1 MTQVYRHTVARFIRI
16 VRRAG
21 WLAAV
26 TISGSRLRWSRSK
39 CLGRCFMAGQEQVGR
54 RRREEDNDDGPPPVV
69 PGASRDAE
77 VDALLDEID
86 DVLEQ
91 NAEQFVRGFVQKGGQ

>member
-1 MTQVYRHTVARFIRI
+1 MGL
-16 VRRAG
+16 G
-21 WLAAV
+21 WAQEHERGQEV
-26 TISGSRLRWSRSK
+26 D
-39 CLGRCFMAGQEQVGR
+39 MAGQERVNPR
-54 RRREEDNDDGPPPVV
+54 RDDEEPVDDAPEPVAPSV
-69 PGASRDAE
+69 QARDAE

>member
-1 MTQVYRHTVARFIRI
+1 MSGQEH
-16 VRRAG
+16 VRRRDDEEPVDDAPVP
-21 WLAAV
+21 AAP
-26 TISGSRLRWSRSK
+26 S
-39 CLGRCFMAGQEQVGR
+39 AAE
-54 RRREEDNDDGPPPVV
+54 
-69 PGASRDAE
+69 RDQE